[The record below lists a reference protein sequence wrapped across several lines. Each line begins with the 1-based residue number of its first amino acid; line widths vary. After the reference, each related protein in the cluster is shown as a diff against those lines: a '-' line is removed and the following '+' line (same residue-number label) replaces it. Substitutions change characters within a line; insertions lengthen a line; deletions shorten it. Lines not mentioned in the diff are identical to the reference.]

1 MLSGCDRAV
10 ATGGVARIVELGCGW
25 GGLTRSL
32 ASRFPHLPVQ
42 GIEISTVPYL
52 VARLSSGR
60 SRSNLRIIRGDVAAF
75 APQPGD
81 LLVSYLSR
89 PHMEVI
95 AELLDKSGDPE
106 VPVWLVSST
115 FALPGAEPAETLVV
129 PDLYGSPVYV
139 YAVRRGFSV

>member
-1 MLSGCDRAV
+1 
-10 ATGGVARIVELGCGW
+10 
-25 GGLTRSL
+25 
-32 ASRFPHLPVQ
+32 
-42 GIEISTVPYL
+42 
-52 VARLSSGR
+52 
-60 SRSNLRIIRGDVAAF
+60 
-75 APQPGD
+75 
-81 LLVSYLSR
+81 
-89 PHMEVI
+89 MEVI